1 MCAVAPVCI
10 SASVSSVAAYS
21 AVQSVARSSIISYSL
36 RRRLWLLPTIYIVII
51 HHIHTLHIRTYTCL
65 SVLINVYYTWI
76 ELRAS
81 ERRTLAPHVRRD
93 THTASG
99 SVGVTVECSGL
110 SSAIREPRYTQSNW
124 GVRGGGERRSPP
136 SVDSNSI
143 CIASRIHRP

>member
-65 SVLINVYYTWI
+65 SVLMYTMLGSSYEPVKG
-76 ELRAS
+76 ELWRHMYVETLTQLRDRS
-81 ERRTLAPHVRRD
+81 E
-93 THTASG
+93 
-99 SVGVTVECSGL
+99 
-110 SSAIREPRYTQSNW
+110 
-124 GVRGGGERRSPP
+124 
-136 SVDSNSI
+136 
-143 CIASRIHRP
+143 